1 MYFKSYSKL
10 NLERLLQIKLYNFVN
25 FKLNLRLSKSEQFI
39 PLIKIEKLN
48 LEVQGL
54 NWYVYKNQCLI
65 WRFKVA
71 IKFDL

>member
-39 PLIKIEKLN
+39 PLIKIKKLN
-48 LEVQGL
+48 PKVQGL
-54 NWYVYKNQCLI
+54 N
-65 WRFKVA
+65 
-71 IKFDL
+71 

>member
-54 NWYVYKNQCLI
+54 N
-65 WRFKVA
+65 
-71 IKFDL
+71 